1 MENRKSFD
9 QCVEDGLKQFS
20 SPCAFGPYFFINFAM
35 WNVVGFVL
43 GTILFDAYWASTVIV
58 CIGILLTTRL
68 SALADGEWFVE
79 RALKAGGHDV
89 KTLHYCSDE
98 CEHE

>member
-1 MENRKSFD
+1 MENRKSVD
-9 QCVEDGLKQFS
+9 QCVEDGIKKFS
-20 SPCAFGPYFFINFAM
+20 SPLVFGPYFFTNLAM

-43 GTILFDAYWASTVIV
+43 GNVLFDAHWANTVIA

-68 SALADGEWFVE
+68 AGLADGEWFVE

-89 KTLHYCSDE
+89 KTLRYCSDG
-98 CEHE
+98 CDHE